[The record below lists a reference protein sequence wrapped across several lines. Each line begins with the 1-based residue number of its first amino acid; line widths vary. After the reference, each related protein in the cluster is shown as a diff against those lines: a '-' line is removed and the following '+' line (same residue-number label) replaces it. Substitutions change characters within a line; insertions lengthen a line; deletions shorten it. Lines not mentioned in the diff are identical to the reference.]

1 MRAQMAKLSRTRLLL
16 LPLLF
21 GLLVLPAFLRSTTAP
36 ATEDAI
42 HSGSLCSNV
51 EEVESLPLPEED
63 SSSLC
68 LHCRAPMLDVPLA
81 RAVDSPAAGDAP
93 PAA

>member
-1 MRAQMAKLSRTRLLL
+1 MRAQMAKPSRTRLLL

-21 GLLVLPAFLRSTTAP
+21 GLLALPAFLRSTTTP
-36 ATEDAI
+36 ATDDTT
-42 HSGSLCSNV
+42 HSGSMCSNF
-51 EEVESLPLPEED
+51 EEEESN
-63 SSSLC
+63 SLC